1 MKFMVICSPWRSPP
15 ACRHVFNLL
24 FWAYLHIP
32 FPALSY
38 YLYIPGFSL
47 LTQSDGMFV
56 GSLILALA
64 LVFQILL
71 MLFIHVVPLPHESDL
86 VALFAASVRAGLII
100 SWEAEQR
107 HFGSVSEARL
117 LGLFYNHI
125 DCLAS
130 GNTYKSSFSL
140 MCFVS
145 FLSSEN

>member
-1 MKFMVICSPWRSPP
+1 M
-15 ACRHVFNLL
+15 
-24 FWAYLHIP
+24 
-32 FPALSY
+32 SY

-100 SWEAEQR
+100 S
-107 HFGSVSEARL
+107 
-117 LGLFYNHI
+117 
-125 DCLAS
+125 
-130 GNTYKSSFSL
+130 
-140 MCFVS
+140 
-145 FLSSEN
+145 